1 MNNGMD
7 RDVAE
12 LMLQAFTT
20 ADTLVETIN
29 DNLFVPH
36 IITQPTDQEVAVA
49 EGATATFTVV
59 ANNIVT
65 YQWQYKNNPDAATW
79 YNSTATGATTDTL
92 TVVVESSSRYN
103 TRYRCRMVGKDGSA
117 IVTNIVKVVEPAP
130 DPET

>member
-20 ADTLVETIN
+20 AATLVDTIN

-49 EGATATFTVV
+49 EGATATFSVV
-59 ANNIVT
+59 ANNIVS
-65 YQWQYKNNPDAATW
+65 YQWQYKNQPDASTW
-79 YNSTATGATTDTL
+79 YNSTATGAQTDTL
-92 TVVVESSSRYN
+92 TVSVEAASRYN
-103 TRYRCRMVGKDGSA
+103 SRYRCRMTGKDGSVIA
-117 IVTNIVKVVEPAP
+117 TNVVKVTQ
-130 DPET
+130 PES